1 METIITDAQRKELL
15 AYLSKRPYSE
25 VYLLV
30 AMLVGLKP
38 KTNANRKTTLPLKTS
53 GSRG

>member
-38 KTNANRKTTLPLKTS
+38 KSNGKDKDKVTS
-53 GSRG
+53 KN

>member
-1 METIITDAQRKELL
+1 MEISIEQRKMLL
-15 AYLSKRPYSE
+15 EYLSKRPYSE

-38 KTNANRKTTLPLKTS
+38 KSNGKEKDKVTS
-53 GSRG
+53 KN

>member
-1 METIITDAQRKELL
+1 MEITNEQRKQLL
-15 AYLSKRPYSE
+15 EYLSRRPYSE

-38 KTNANRKTTLPLKTS
+38 KTNDKQKDNVTPKN
-53 GSRG
+53 

>member
-1 METIITDAQRKELL
+1 MEITNEQRKQLL
-15 AYLSKRPYSE
+15 EYLSRRPYSE

-38 KTNANRKTTLPLKTS
+38 RSNGKQKDNVTPKD
-53 GSRG
+53 

>member
-1 METIITDAQRKELL
+1 MEITNEQRKQLL

-30 AMLVGLKP
+30 AMLVSLKP
-38 KTNANRKTTLPLKTS
+38 KTNGKDKDKVTPKN
-53 GSRG
+53 

>member
-1 METIITDAQRKELL
+1 MEITNEQRKNLL

-30 AMLVGLKP
+30 AMLVSLKP
-38 KTNANRKTTLPLKTS
+38 KSNGKDKDKVTS
-53 GSRG
+53 KN

>member
-1 METIITDAQRKELL
+1 MLL
-15 AYLSKRPYSE
+15 EYLSKRPYSE

-38 KTNANRKTTLPLKTS
+38 KSNGKEKDKVTS
-53 GSRG
+53 KN